1 MATTKSQTL
10 RFDGK
15 SLTLP
20 SEILIQIAEYVA
32 CLPSSQKDLWAMTR
46 VSRSWYAAAVPAL
59 YHSPNITGRNFQ
71 LFVRTLCPSINPHL
85 RKTDFSAMIKVLDM
99 SKLVHDGS
107 KSLTSRIL
115 GRVRDGLEVFVAP
128 QSSFAINCLAA
139 LSKCQ
144 HLRELDLS
152 LISQNVGLTQL
163 LRSTSK
169 LIQLQLMSI
178 KCNGG
183 ALPKPSDP
191 DPSWPPSLSRLSISG
206 TLDDKDLLLLR
217 SLPSS
222 VISLTF
228 SYCPRLSTGPVKG
241 LVKTLG
247 CSLLHL
253 HLGRQANNIRCE
265 RLSDWLCDLPK
276 LRLFRVTLRN
286 QQSLGTIMINYQTI
300 FGGQNPHPLEYLM
313 FDCTDVNGYW
323 TDADYEELWSAV
335 AEGYLGRLRRVEFHY
350 RKNARPPKF
359 VKKQLEELNDLLQAL
374 AREDREREIINVED
388 AGAYIGKG

>member
-128 QSSFAINCLAA
+128 QSSFA
-139 LSKCQ
+139 
-144 HLRELDLS
+144 
-152 LISQNVGLTQL
+152 
-163 LRSTSK
+163 
-169 LIQLQLMSI
+169 
-178 KCNGG
+178 
-183 ALPKPSDP
+183 
-191 DPSWPPSLSRLSISG
+191 
-206 TLDDKDLLLLR
+206 
-217 SLPSS
+217 
-222 VISLTF
+222 
-228 SYCPRLSTGPVKG
+228 
-241 LVKTLG
+241 
-247 CSLLHL
+247 
-253 HLGRQANNIRCE
+253 CE